1 MREAQNMAQYD
12 QPRATKIQL
21 YASIVHEI
29 TLADFC
35 LANSDDGT
43 TGKFG
48 VDWRVCFYKIIAT
61 ILNQHCWLVR
71 EGFLQ
76 YSAKQYH
83 QLTTI
88 NIIQ

>member
-1 MREAQNMAQYD
+1 MAQYD

-21 YASIVHEI
+21 YAPIVHEI

-35 LANSDDGT
+35 LASSRT

-48 VDWRVCFYKIIAT
+48 VGWRVCFYKIIAT

-76 YSAKQYH
+76 YSAKQNH